1 LVWRQGE
8 PIRIVSQ
15 RIRALSIALLVAAWT
30 VDMFTP
36 QPLVAA
42 ILLTVPVA
50 VASLYVD
57 LPFARVII
65 IAALA
70 ADIAAGWYNGWRDGG
85 HWDAIAIGNRVL
97 AAFSIVLVGALG
109 SRARAATQQ
118 SERLAAHRLLAERG
132 EVIRDIVHAISHDLR
147 TPLAATAM
155 TLQQAID
162 GKYGVLPPEYQDIL
176 RRSVE
181 SNNELR
187 RLAET
192 LLLVARYE
200 SGEYS
205 QLRRQVSLER
215 LVRSVVDELEPL
227 WSEKHIHV
235 SITNED
241 QSVVRGDE
249 AELRRAIINLFANAI
264 KATPEEGDIALQ
276 LSRNGAHALLS
287 IEDTGYGVADE
298 RRASLFERIPASDVT
313 PHGAGSG
320 LGLYI
325 VRRIAEQ
332 HGGSVSYAPRDPN
345 GSVFVIVLPLESGGS
360 THDS

>member
-1 LVWRQGE
+1 ML
-8 PIRIVSQ
+8 
-15 RIRALSIALLVAAWT
+15 
-30 VDMFTP
+30 TP

-57 LPFARVII
+57 LPFARGII
-65 IAALA
+65 VAALA

-109 SRARAATQQ
+109 SMARAATQQ

-162 GKYGVLPPEYQDIL
+162 GKYGVLPAEYQDIL

-200 SGEYS
+200 SGEHS
-205 QLRRQVSLER
+205 RLRQQVALQR

-227 WSEKHIHV
+227 WFQKHIRV
-235 SITNED
+235 LVTSDD
-241 QSVVRGDE
+241 QSIVHGDE

-264 KATPEEGDIALQ
+264 KATPEEGDITLQ
-276 LSRNGAHALLS
+276 LSRNGTRALLS
-287 IEDTGYGVADE
+287 VEDTGYGVADT
-298 RRASLFERIPASDVT
+298 RRSSLFERIPSSDVT

-332 HGGSVSYAPRDPN
+332 HGGSVGYSPREPN
-345 GSVFVIVLPLESGGS
+345 GSIFVIALPLASEGSIRES
-360 THDS
+360 